1 VITRRSIA
9 IVASAVA
16 NIVIAVYGA
25 VNVDGEARMAL
36 ALGGGPL
43 EGLYPASLVADL
55 RRPLTLTLQS

>member
-1 VITRRSIA
+1 M
-9 IVASAVA
+9 ASAVA